1 MGRTRGGAGG
11 GMSTPINL
19 SEKFSK
25 FSDHWNPRLAGRV
38 NGMDVR
44 LVKIIGDFDWH
55 SHADEDE
62 MFFVVKGQLRMAF
75 RDRTEFVNEGEFII
89 VPRGTEHRP
98 GADEECH
105 IMLVEPSSVVN
116 TGDGETTERTVSE
129 LEEI

>member
-1 MGRTRGGAGG
+1 
-11 GMSTPINL
+11 MSTPINL

-105 IMLVEPSSVVN
+105 IMLVEPSTVVN